1 MMKDGNLFRVID
13 ENCWS
18 PEARIRDMDATG
30 EFWEVKK
37 LHSPKNK
44 KKFVDVC
51 MVLSSGADS
60 KNLYCEI
67 RKLWKTKVFI
77 KINVILFHGKSQ
89 SCIRKLNCKHEM
101 RWESKGEV
109 FSPFPVYSWQVF
121 CSTQVSQFKPFQL
134 FQLCSVIG

>member
-1 MMKDGNLFRVID
+1 MKDGNLFRVID

>member
-1 MMKDGNLFRVID
+1 MKDGNLFRVID

-44 KKFVDVC
+44 KNLFMCVWFLAQVQIQRIYIVKLENC
-51 MVLSSGADS
+51 EKPKYLS
-60 KNLYCEI
+60 
-67 RKLWKTKVFI
+67 KL
-77 KINVILFHGKSQ
+77 NVILFHGKSQ
-89 SCIRKLNCKHEM
+89 SGIRKLNCKHEM
-101 RWESKGEV
+101 RWEFKGEV
-109 FSPFPVYSWQVF
+109 FPLFPVYSWQVF

>member
-30 EFWEVKK
+30 EFLEVKK

-67 RKLWKTKVFI
+67 RKL
-77 KINVILFHGKSQ
+77 
-89 SCIRKLNCKHEM
+89 
-101 RWESKGEV
+101 
-109 FSPFPVYSWQVF
+109 
-121 CSTQVSQFKPFQL
+121 
-134 FQLCSVIG
+134 